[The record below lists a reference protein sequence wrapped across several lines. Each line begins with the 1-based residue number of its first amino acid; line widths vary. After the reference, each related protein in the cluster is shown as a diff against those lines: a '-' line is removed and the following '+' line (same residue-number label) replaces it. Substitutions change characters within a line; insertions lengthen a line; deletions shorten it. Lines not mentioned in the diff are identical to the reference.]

1 MLVEFG
7 PELSFLM
14 ENHVND
20 NKIESLDFYECTLY
34 MILVIFPKMAKPML
48 AISVKNPVS
57 FIKIVPRDI

>member
-1 MLVEFG
+1 MLVEFR
-7 PELSFLM
+7 PELSFLR

-20 NKIESLDFYECTLY
+20 NKIESLDFYEFTLY